1 MQRMRRHFPGW
12 ANLGAAFGCGA
23 VMALGQAPV
32 DAWYLAL
39 PALSALTLL
48 VQRMDTPGKAAWIGL
63 FAGAGHF
70 ALALSWIFEPFLVE
84 PETYAWMIPF
94 VVVFLSFGLGLF
106 WALAAALA
114 VALAKLSPGPWRV
127 ALLWALTLAGAELAR
142 GYVLTG
148 FPWALVG
155 HIWID
160 TPLAQ
165 LAAFIGP
172 NGLTLLTTLAAA
184 LPLAWGWSGLAVTGL
199 ALVGGFGF
207 GAVQLAK
214 PMPAASD
221 AIVRLIQPNAEQHLK
236 WDRELARVFFDRQLD
251 LTAAA
256 PAPGMPRPD
265 LIVWP
270 ETALPYLL
278 NDAQPVLQAI
288 AQAAQGAMVAVGVQ
302 RVEGFRGYNS
312 LAMINPD
319 ATIGHIYDKH
329 HLVPFGEYLPFG
341 DFAYRWLG
349 ISAFAAQEGNGY
361 SAGQG
366 PVLLDLGPKLGLA
379 LPLICYEAVFPQ
391 DLRAAKGRANFI
403 MQLTN
408 DAWFGKLTG
417 PWQHLAQA
425 RLRAIEQGLP
435 FLRSANTGVS
445 AVIDARGR
453 VLSHLPMGVA
463 GHLDTALPTAL
474 AATFYAGT
482 GDLPFL
488 VLLIGLFAL
497 VVFVPKK
504 LRP

>member
-1 MQRMRRHFPGW
+1 
-12 ANLGAAFGCGA
+12 
-23 VMALGQAPV
+23 
-32 DAWYLAL
+32 
-39 PALSALTLL
+39 
-48 VQRMDTPGKAAWIGL
+48 
-63 FAGAGHF
+63 
-70 ALALSWIFEPFLVE
+70 
-84 PETYAWMIPF
+84 
-94 VVVFLSFGLGLF
+94 
-106 WALAAALA
+106 
-114 VALAKLSPGPWRV
+114 
-127 ALLWALTLAGAELAR
+127 
-142 GYVLTG
+142 
-148 FPWALVG
+148 
-155 HIWID
+155 
-160 TPLAQ
+160 
-165 LAAFIGP
+165 
-172 NGLTLLTTLAAA
+172 
-184 LPLAWGWSGLAVTGL
+184 
-199 ALVGGFGF
+199 
-207 GAVQLAK
+207 
-214 PMPAASD
+214 
-221 AIVRLIQPNAEQHLK
+221 
-236 WDRELARVFFDRQLD
+236 
-251 LTAAA
+251 
-256 PAPGMPRPD
+256 
-265 LIVWP
+265 
-270 ETALPYLL
+270 
-278 NDAQPVLQAI
+278 
-288 AQAAQGAMVAVGVQ
+288 
-302 RVEGFRGYNS
+302 
-312 LAMINPD
+312 MINPD

-488 VLLIGLFAL
+488 VLLIGLLAL
-497 VVFVPKK
+497 VVFVPKR